1 MTNPLRLPVPAA
13 ATRLALGS
21 LLVAVAA
28 AVALPAMAWGP
39 DSGPGPAAHHA
50 AHHGGR
56 GEAPAEGPL
65 GGRMLERLLDRVKA
79 TDTQRTEVRRIAEA
93 AQKDLRAQHESA
105 RGEREAMMGLLAKPE
120 IDPAAVEAQRR
131 KELARHDQVSKRMT
145 QAMVDI
151 AKVLTPAQRA
161 QVAEDMRQRAD
172 RMGERM
178 GPRGERGM
186 PPADRPASR

>member
-1 MTNPLRLPVPAA
+1 MERLIMTTRSRFTVPAA
-13 ATRLALGS
+13 ARLTLGS

-28 AVALPAMAWGP
+28 AAALPALAQAPGHGP
-39 DSGPGPAAHHA
+39 MHA
-50 AHHGGR
+50 AHHGAR
-56 GEAPAEGPL
+56 AHDRADGPL

-79 TDTQRTEVRRIAEA
+79 TDTQRAEVRRIAEA
-93 AQKDLRAQHESA
+93 AQKDLRAQRESA
-105 RGEREAMMGLLAKPE
+105 RGERDAMIGLLARPE
-120 IDPAAVEAQRR
+120 IDPAAIEAQRR
-131 KELARHDQVSKRMT
+131 NDLARHEQASQRMT

-161 QVAEDMRQRAD
+161 QVAEEMRQRTA

-186 PPADRPASR
+186 APADRPASR

>member
-1 MTNPLRLPVPAA
+1 MERLIMTTPPRFTIPSSARLTV
-13 ATRLALGS
+13 GS
-21 LLVAVAA
+21 LIVAVAA
-28 AVALPAMAWGP
+28 AVALPAMAQ
-39 DSGPGPAAHHA
+39 GPGHGPMHA
-50 AHHGGR
+50 GHHGAR
-56 GEAPAEGPL
+56 GHDRADGPL

-105 RGEREAMMGLLAKPE
+105 RGERAALVGLLAQPE

-131 KELARHDQVSKRMT
+131 KDLARHEQASKRMT
-145 QAMVDI
+145 QAMLDI

-161 QVAEDMRQRAD
+161 QVAEEMRQRSE

-186 PPADRPASR
+186 PPADRPVSR